1 MKGLLLKDWYM
12 MRKYCRSY
20 LLIAAV
26 FIAVSLYSNDNLF
39 FIFYPCLLCGM
50 IPVNL
55 LGYDE
60 RSRWMQYSGTLPY
73 TKTQIV
79 SAKYLIG
86 LLAQVTILIVTGIA
100 QGVKMTVAG
109 NFVFGE
115 FVVLMLLMLI
125 VATLTSS
132 ISLPFIF
139 KLGVEKGR
147 TAYFIMIGFV
157 CGASI
162 LHQAFSEDSLWLR
175 LNLMQS
181 SLHLPLPASVCML
194 FLGICRL
201 FSSKEEIWS
210 KMTKIQFKGDL
221 L

>member
-12 MRKYCRSY
+12 MKKYCRAY

-26 FIAVSLYSNDNLF
+26 FIAVSLFSNDNLF
-39 FIFYPCLLCGM
+39 FVFYPCLLCGM

-73 TKTQIV
+73 TKAQIV

-86 LLAQVTILIVTGIA
+86 LFAQVAMLLVTAIA
-100 QGVKMTVAG
+100 QGVKMTVGG
-109 NFVFGE
+109 NFDLGE
-115 FVVLMLLMLI
+115 FAVLMLLLLTM
-125 VATLTSS
+125 ATITSS

-147 TAYFIMIGFV
+147 TAYYVMIGFV
-157 CGASI
+157 CGASVLASSFFRGQLVSEIQPNAFLAI
-162 LHQAFSEDSLWLR
+162 LVA
-175 LNLMQS
+175 
-181 SLHLPLPASVCML
+181 V
-194 FLGICRL
+194 GIGVYILSWYLSIIFFKKR
-201 FSSKEEIWS
+201 EI
-210 KMTKIQFKGDL
+210 
-221 L
+221 

>member
-162 LHQAFSEDSLWLR
+162 LA
-175 LNLMQS
+175 S
-181 SLHLPLPASVCML
+181 SFFRGQLVAEIEPNAILAALAVA
-194 FLGICRL
+194 GIGVYAL
-201 FSSKEEIWS
+201 SWYLSAVF
-210 KMTKIQFKGDL
+210 FKGRDL
-221 L
+221 E